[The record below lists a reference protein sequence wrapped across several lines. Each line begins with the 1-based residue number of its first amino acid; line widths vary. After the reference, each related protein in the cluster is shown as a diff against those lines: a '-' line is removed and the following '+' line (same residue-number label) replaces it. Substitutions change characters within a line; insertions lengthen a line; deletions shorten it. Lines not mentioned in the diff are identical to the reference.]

1 MIYPTLLY
9 FTFTYQ
15 SGKDEW
21 EMFYLLLYLKA
32 QVYLPFRFHPLH
44 WSIESKHPADLL
56 SLQLI
61 YTIQAFNWSRWI
73 NDNQQLADSLKWKN
87 TFYNYNCIYLFIV
100 QEWIWNAN
108 SWVLLLFEKSHTTLT
123 SVKREF
129 LGNVILSLQIVRA
142 QIAIS
147 LQLVRTLKHEY
158 VKLHIIQKLRHMQG
172 KEKLD

>member
-1 MIYPTLLY
+1 
-9 FTFTYQ
+9 
-15 SGKDEW
+15 
-21 EMFYLLLYLKA
+21 
-32 QVYLPFRFHPLH
+32 
-44 WSIESKHPADLL
+44 
-56 SLQLI
+56 
-61 YTIQAFNWSRWI
+61 
-73 NDNQQLADSLKWKN
+73 
-87 TFYNYNCIYLFIV
+87 
-100 QEWIWNAN
+100 
-108 SWVLLLFEKSHTTLT
+108 LLLFEKSHTTLT